1 MGLQWRISRGRKVW
15 MKGERLEWWPNGG
28 CLCVWACQ
36 MWWSQSKGDG
46 GSGRGEEFKF
56 LLKLNRNNDYWTVRR
71 KPEKERGVQQSECT
85 PQDAKCWDVF
95 LLKWW
100 VCVAQTAI
108 SVAASKIGWRSV
120 GACFM
125 QWWLSSQKVLLS
137 LSIWAL
143 GRALGRSW
151 RERGRFVRPPSPRT
165 SCRQSARP
173 A

>member
-1 MGLQWRISRGRKVW
+1 MIEFILWSNGLQWRISRGRKVW

-108 SVAASKIGWRSV
+108 SVAASKIGCWICWV
-120 GACFM
+120 FGG
-125 QWWLSSQKVLLS
+125 QVSSFTYLKKCGCVLYAVMIIFS
-137 LSIWAL
+137 KSSAL
-143 GRALGRSW
+143 PFYLGT
-151 RERGRFVRPPSPRT
+151 GT
-165 SCRQSARP
+165 STWT
-173 A
+173 